1 MKRYKRKSVQG
12 TDALID
18 WLNNSGVQP
27 KQIVAVNFDGDWRNV
42 LWWEELKEEKKTEAK
57 ENDNA
62 ES

>member
-12 TDALID
+12 TDALVE

-42 LWWEELKEEKKTEAK
+42 IYWEEEKEKKD
-57 ENDNA
+57 EN
-62 ES
+62 